1 MNSRKYIVLSLVW
14 VLLSGVTHAV
24 KVDMPG
30 QAEKESSNI
39 VTGTITA
46 IYSKTI
52 RDSSYQWTHCVA
64 AVRVESIEKGDG
76 LKIGELV
83 YVRYIGGTKWIGA
96 GQQPPGPGPHENI
109 PAEGQRRKLCLTRNA
124 DGGFDVY
131 YVSGFEMPDEKKP

>member
-1 MNSRKYIVLSLVW
+1 MNSREYIVLSLVW

-64 AVRVESIEKGDG
+64 AVRVESIEKGDE

-96 GQQPPGPGPHENI
+96 G
-109 PAEGQRRKLCLTRNA
+109 PAAARPRPTREH
-124 DGGFDVY
+124 
-131 YVSGFEMPDEKKP
+131 SR